1 MIPKTTISLKAI
13 TEIPFRFGCIIHH
26 ELDGFLGAFPDN
38 DPAQNPACTAIYDG
52 DNIDPVFLSPI
63 KVNSSSISALSTLS
77 GTGAAGSFS
86 ACAFTQ
92 FATL

>member
-1 MIPKTTISLKAI
+1 MVPKAAVSLKAI
-13 TEIPFRFGCIIHH
+13 TEIPFSFGCIIHH

-38 DPAQNPACTAIYDG
+38 DPAQNATRTAVYDG
-52 DNIDPVFLSPI
+52 DDVDLVFLSPI
-63 KVNSSSISALSTLS
+63 NVNSSSISAVSTFS
-77 GTGAAGSFS
+77 GTGAAGNFS